1 MGQTLDNANVLRFFT
16 LFAGHSVELDE
27 LTFVEALVPVALDVR
42 EMDENV
48 ITLLA
53 RDEAEAL
60 FCIEKL
66 HCSLCHEYSI
76 LHTRVRPIRTTRH

>member
-16 LFAGHSVELDE
+16 LFAGHCVELDE
-27 LTFVEALVPVALDVR
+27 LTFVEALIPVALDVG

-53 RDEAEAL
+53 RDESEAL
-60 FCIEKL
+60 FGIEKL
-66 HCSLCHEYSI
+66 DCTLCHDDSI
-76 LHTRVRPIRTTRH
+76 PWATTRPIRVFPH

>member
-16 LFAGHSVELDE
+16 LFAGHCVELDE
-27 LTFVEALVPVALDVR
+27 LTFVEALIPVALDVG

-53 RDEAEAL
+53 LDEAAAL
-60 FCIEKL
+60 FRIEKL
-66 HCSLCHEYSI
+66 HCSLCHESSI
-76 LHTRVRPIRTTRH
+76 LHTRVRPIRTTRQ